1 MIEIGKTIVSLDV
14 IESKFCCDLDH
25 CKGACC
31 VDGDSGAPVT
41 TDEADAIERLF
52 PFFKE
57 YLSSGNIAE
66 IERQGFSLIDQD
78 GDLVTPIVGK
88 NECVFTFLDDKGIT
102 LCAIERAYFE
112 KNTGFRKPVSCHL
125 FPIRITEYKRFDGV
139 NYEKLKICKAGR
151 ACGKTNNLPLWKYLQ
166 EPLTRNYGE
175 EWYNEL
181 KLVVE
186 NLSGKVGEL

>member
-14 IESKFCCDLDH
+14 IESKFCCDLDQ

-31 VDGDSGAPVT
+31 IEGDSGAPLTVE
-41 TDEADAIERLF
+41 EANTIEKLF
-52 PFFKE
+52 PLFKE
-57 YLSSGNIAE
+57 YLSAENIAE
-66 IERQGFSLIDQD
+66 IEKQGFSLIDHD

-88 NECVFTFLDDKGIT
+88 NECVFTFVNDKGIT

-112 KNTGFRKPVSCHL
+112 KHTGFRKPVSCHL

-151 ACGKTNNLPLWKYLQ
+151 ACGKINNLPLWKYLQ
-166 EPLTRNYGE
+166 EPLTRKYGE

-181 KLVVE
+181 KLIVE
-186 NLSGKVGEL
+186 NLPDK